1 MGSRSQAVAAVATL
15 GQLSLNLESPA
26 TRGVFHFP
34 EILFD
39 KKNDEVREN
48 LCCYRSAVGQLE
60 EFEVGW

>member
-15 GQLSLNLESPA
+15 SQPSLNLESPA
-26 TRGVFHFP
+26 TPFLHFP

-48 LCCYRSAVGQLE
+48 LCYRSAVGQLE
-60 EFEVGW
+60 VFEVGW

>member
-15 GQLSLNLESPA
+15 SQPSLNLELPA
-26 TRGVFHFP
+26 SQGVFNLP

-48 LCCYRSAVGQLE
+48 LCCYQSTVGQLE
-60 EFEVGW
+60 VFEVGW